1 MYEHRPRLS
10 VPLLAGVGAAFDFIA
25 GTAKQ
30 SPVWMQENGL
40 EWFFRLTHEPR
51 RLCAMAAG
59 AHPRPRRTAG
69 AVARRP
75 FRSTRPPGFDR
86 LDSWNGIPGR
96 RKRQRLRSTQ
106 TFAPFGIRV

>member
-30 SPVWMQENGL
+30 APAWVQEIGL

-51 RLCAMAAG
+51 RLW
-59 AHPRPRRTAG
+59 RRYLVNG
-69 AVARRP
+69 SKFV
-75 FRSTRPPGFDR
+75 
-86 LDSWNGIPGR
+86 WNVSLELL
-96 RKRQRLRSTQ
+96 RLRE
-106 TFAPFGIRV
+106 FD